1 MKSVEKIVKDL
12 DEKVDS
18 WGKRFFKHFKRY
30 FPIFSIVLLL
40 SLLILFLFRTYQEKP
55 LFISSVIS
63 NDIEMIVKA
72 LNKIDKRCNIL
83 SVKNDR
89 NYVDFLNVEKFVG
102 SEVGCLN
109 LAFPK
114 KWDGPYVYDNPTIEG
129 KMYEIIRFGELY
141 FVLPGRGVKLP
152 NGLVVGKDFD
162 YDSAIKIDEMLDV
175 GGCLNFEG
183 QSLGE
188 KLKFEVGD
196 WDSVVEE
203 ETLQSLNE
211 MLEEFNAA
219 MPFTYNQTG
228 TTSF

>member
-1 MKSVEKIVKDL
+1 MKSVGRIVKDL
-12 DEKVDS
+12 DKKVDS
-18 WGKRFFKHFKRY
+18 LGNRFFSHFKKY
-30 FPIFSIVLLL
+30 FPIFSIILLFSLLL
-40 SLLILFLFRTYQEKP
+40 FFLFRTYQEKP
-55 LFISSVIS
+55 LFVSSVII
-63 NDIEMIVKA
+63 NDIKMIVSS

-83 SVKNDR
+83 SLKNDR

-109 LAFPK
+109 LAYPK
-114 KWDGPYVYDNPTIEG
+114 KWDGPYVNDNPTITG
-129 KMYEIIRFGELY
+129 KLYEIVRFGVSY
-141 FVLPGRGVKLP
+141 FVLPGSGVKLP

-162 YDSAIKIDEMLDV
+162 YGSSIKVEEMLDV

-196 WDSVVEE
+196 WDSVVGEE
-203 ETLQSLNE
+203 ALHGLNE

-219 MPFTYNQTG
+219 MPFTCNQTG